1 MPDPSSYITAKVAA
15 AIGGLLGGAGMM
27 SFIKPNSIGEA
38 FARGGVSTGTAI
50 IFSNP
55 VIVWLGAPDNWEMQ
69 LMAGGVIGFVAYS
82 LLGAVA
88 NFFHKNKGDDI
99 FELAAKAKKGA
110 KNGG

>member
-15 AIGGLLGGAGMM
+15 ALGGLFGGAGMM
-27 SFIKPNSIGEA
+27 SFIKPTSIGEA

-50 IFSNP
+50 ICAGP
-55 VIVWLGAPDNWEMQ
+55 AIVWLGAPDHWEMQ
-69 LMAGGVIGFVAYS
+69 LMVGGVLGFISYS
-82 LLGAVA
+82 ILGAIA

-99 FELAAKAKKGA
+99 FELAAKAKKGS